1 MPKDFDRTR
10 RVAEQIQR
18 ELAQLIQFQ
27 MKDPRLGMVTVS
39 SVEVSRD
46 FSNAKVYVTVFNK
59 DDSPKQAIEILQ
71 QAAGFLRHELGQRLR
86 LRTIPHLHFHY
97 DESIARGAHLS
108 ALIHTAMTKNSP
120 QPEQED
126 EDGTEKK

>member
-18 ELAQLIQFQ
+18 DLAQLIQFQ
-27 MKDPRLGMVTVS
+27 IKDPRLGMVTVS

-46 FSNAKVYVTVFNK
+46 YSNAKVYVTVFNQ
-59 DDSPKQAIEILQ
+59 DDNPKVALDILQ
-71 QAAGFLRHELGQRLR
+71 HAAGFLRHELGQRLR
-86 LRTIPHLHFHY
+86 LRTIPHLHFYY

-108 ALIHTAMTKNSP
+108 ALINTAMAKNT
-120 QPEQED
+120 PEQDHED
-126 EDGTEKK
+126 EDGTEEK